1 MAIRLSGMNSG
12 LDTDSIVTALV
23 SGYKTKK
30 EKYEKAQTKLSWKQ
44 DAWKSLNTKVYSLYS
59 NISNLRF
66 SSAYSLKKTT
76 VSDSTKATVKASS
89 TAPNGTQRLRITNT
103 AKSGSLTGQEVN
115 AKSDSTTLAQ
125 LGYTGGDAKINVN
138 IGDETKTVTISATST
153 LSDVVNQFKS
163 AGLNA
168 SFDTNYK
175 RFYISSK
182 ETGVDNDFT
191 LTGANADGADALY
204 RMGIAV
210 GSDISK
216 QYGKYDSLYGDGTQS
231 TQEKIEAARTAYINA
246 TAASAKYNEES
257 SNLLN
262 AIKYGSAYSD
272 VQDFYSSLN
281 GTTTG
286 SGAAIDTA
294 KLEALAKIGNK
305 SAAIVAKNSDG
316 TYTAYTK
323 TTSTDKDGNTIYQS
337 EDGAYISVEERY
349 TKDGVTYKKNEDG
362 SYVDVNNADNKYEG
376 DTADLT
382 KQYTYRT
389 AGEDVHYVSKDA
401 DGKETEYTYNEADK
415 TFSKDGVTYSKRAD
429 GKYYASTEPEDSTNG
444 ITIDK
449 KVEYVSQG
457 DAITSVD
464 QAAEAYEDITKN
476 IDKDDLNTY
485 LSNLSTVVGFE
496 STKDTA
502 IDDSDPYSVA
512 SLTSAI
518 KDAYANG
525 GADGVKKLIAGNGTP
540 ANSYASIVGNL
551 TKEAEEADKTAKE
564 NSIVKDLAAIED
576 TSSEEYQKALA
587 NFVETV
593 NTAHDLKSTT
603 LVNSDANKV
612 DGEDAEIY
620 LNDVKYTGSSN
631 SFTINGLTISALA
644 TTGDDEVSITTS
656 TDAQGIYDKIKDFLT
671 EYNNIINEMTKLY
684 NADSAKGYEPLTD
697 DEKDE
702 MSDSEIEKW
711 ETKIKDSLLK
721 NDTTL
726 SGVMSAMQ
734 MAMMSAVEIDGK
746 KYSLSSFGIH
756 TLGYL
761 NAADNEQNAY
771 HIDGDEDDTNTSGN
785 ADKLLTMINQDPD
798 TVMQFMQQLSTNLY
812 KAIGDK
818 MSATTLSSAFTIY
831 NDKQMDK
838 EYSNYT
844 KLIKEWETKL
854 SDKEEYYYNKFTQM
868 ETALSKLNSTQSSLS
883 GYFS

>member
-66 SSAYSLKKTT
+66 SSAYSLKKTS

-103 AKSGSLTGQEVN
+103 AKSGSLTGQAVN

-125 LGYTGGDAKINVN
+125 LGYTGGDAKINVS

-246 TAASAKYNEES
+246 TADSAKYNEES

-272 VQDFYSSLN
+272 VQAFYDSLS
-281 GTTTG
+281 GTKTE
-286 SGAAIDTA
+286 SGATIDTA

-323 TTSTDKDGNTIYQS
+323 TTSTDKNGNAIYQS

-401 DGKETEYTYNEADK
+401 DGNETEYTYNEADK
-415 TFSKDGVTYSKRAD
+415 TYSKDGVTYSKRDD

-457 DAITSVD
+457 AALSSVD

-518 KDAYANG
+518 KEAYANG

-540 ANSYASIVGNL
+540 ANSYASIVGEL
-551 TKEAEEADKTAKE
+551 TKAAEEADKTAKD

-603 LVNSDANKV
+603 LVNNDANKV

-702 MSDSEIEKW
+702 MSDSEVEKW

-818 MSATTLSSAFTIY
+818 MSTTTLSSAFTIY

-854 SDKEEYYYNKFTQM
+854 SDKEEYYYNKFTKM

>member
-818 MSATTLSSAFTIY
+818 MSTTTLSSAFTIY

-854 SDKEEYYYNKFTQM
+854 SDKEEYYYNKFTKM